1 MIKIVHLT
9 KRFGETI
16 AVDDLNLEIPKG
28 ELFCFIGPNGAGKT
42 TTIKLLTGLLF
53 PTSGEIF
60 IGGYNVQTDH
70 IRAKSLIGYISD
82 SPFLYEKLTG
92 DEFLSFIA
100 GLYGVEEAEGKIE
113 EFLGLFGLSDYKERL
128 ISDYSHGM
136 RQRLI
141 FSAALLHDP
150 EVIIID
156 EPLVGLD
163 PASSRLVKD
172 LLRKEVA
179 KGKTIFLSTHTLSVA
194 EEIADRIGVIHHGK
208 LIALGKLEDLRKKAH
223 SLGKL
228 EEVFLQLTQE
238 VGTTDGRG

>member
-16 AVDDLNLEIPKG
+16 AVDNLNLEIPKG

-60 IGGYNVQTDH
+60 IGGYNVQTDP
-70 IRAKSLIGYISD
+70 IRAKSVIGYISD
-82 SPFLYEKLTG
+82 SPFLYERLTG
-92 DEFLSFIA
+92 EEFLSFIVE
-100 GLYGVEEAEGKIE
+100 LYGIRQANGKIE
-113 EFLGLFGLSDYKERL
+113 EFLRLFGLSDCQERL

-136 RQRLI
+136 RQRLV
-141 FSAALLHDP
+141 FSAILLHDP

-172 LLRKEVA
+172 LLRKEAA
-179 KGKTIFLSTHTLSVA
+179 KGKTVFLSTHTLSVA
-194 EEIADRIGVIHHGK
+194 EEIADRIGVIHKGK
-208 LIALGKLEDLRKKAH
+208 LIALGKLEDLRREAH

-238 VGTTDGRG
+238 AQ

>member
-1 MIKIVHLT
+1 VIKIVHLT

-16 AVDDLNLEIPKG
+16 AVDNLNLEIPRG

-60 IGGYNVQTDH
+60 IGGYNVQTDP
-70 IRAKSLIGYISD
+70 IRAKSVIGYISD
-82 SPFLYEKLTG
+82 SPFLYERLTG
-92 DEFLSFIA
+92 EEFLSFIA
-100 GLYGVEEAEGKIE
+100 GLYGIRQANGKIE
-113 EFLGLFGLSDYKERL
+113 EFLRLFGLSDCQERL

-136 RQRLI
+136 RQRLV
-141 FSAALLHDP
+141 FSAILLHEP

-172 LLRKEVA
+172 LLRKEAA
-179 KGKTIFLSTHTLSVA
+179 KGKTVFLSTHTLSVA
-194 EEIADRIGVIHHGK
+194 EEIADRIGVIHKGK
-208 LIALGKLEDLRKKAH
+208 LIVLGKLEDLRKEAH

-238 VGTTDGRG
+238 GETTDERR

>member
-1 MIKIVHLT
+1 MIKIAHLT

-16 AVDDLNLEIPKG
+16 AVRDLNLEIPRG

-60 IGGYNVQTDH
+60 IGGHNIQTKP
-70 IRAKSLIGYISD
+70 IKAKSIIGYIPD
-82 SPFLYEKLTG
+82 NPFLYEKLTG
-92 DEFLSFIA
+92 EEFLSFVA
-100 GLYGVEEAEGKIE
+100 KLYSLKNIEGKSE
-113 EFLGLFGLSDYKERL
+113 EFLRLFGLSDYKEKL
-128 ISDYSHGM
+128 ITNYSHGM
-136 RQRLI
+136 KQRLV
-141 FSAALLHDP
+141 FSAILLHEP

-163 PASSRLVKD
+163 PASSKLVKV

-194 EEIADRIGVIHHGK
+194 EEIADRIGVIHKGR
-208 LIALGKLEDLRKKAH
+208 LIALGKLEDLKKKAH
-223 SLGKL
+223 TSGKL
-228 EEVFLQLTQE
+228 EEIFLQLTRE
-238 VGTTDGRG
+238 

>member
-16 AVDDLNLEIPKG
+16 AVDNLNLEIPKG

-60 IGGYNVQTDH
+60 IGGYNVQTDP
-70 IRAKSLIGYISD
+70 IRAKSVIGYISD
-82 SPFLYEKLTG
+82 SPFLYERLTG
-92 DEFLSFIA
+92 EEFLSFIA
-100 GLYGVEEAEGKIE
+100 ELYGIRQANGKIE
-113 EFLGLFGLSDYKERL
+113 EFLRLFGLSDCQERL

-136 RQRLI
+136 RQRLV
-141 FSAALLHDP
+141 FSAILLHDP

-172 LLRKEVA
+172 LLRKEAA

-194 EEIADRIGVIHHGK
+194 EEIADRIGVIHKGK
-208 LIALGKLEDLRKKAH
+208 LIVLGKLEDLRKEAH

-238 VGTTDGRG
+238 GETTDERR

>member
-9 KRFGETI
+9 KRFRETI

-60 IGGYNVQTDH
+60 IGGYNVQTEPLK
-70 IRAKSLIGYISD
+70 AKSLIGYIPD

-92 DEFLSFIA
+92 EEFLSFIA
-100 GLYGVEEAEGKIE
+100 GLYGMKEADGKIE

-136 RQRLI
+136 RQRLA
-141 FSAALLHDP
+141 FSAILLHHP
-150 EVIIID
+150 EVIVID

-172 LLRKEVA
+172 LLRKETA

-194 EEIADRIGVIHHGK
+194 EEIADRIGVIHKGK
-208 LIALGKLEDLRKKAH
+208 LIVLGKLEDLRKKAH

-238 VGTTDGRG
+238 

>member
-16 AVDDLNLEIPKG
+16 AVDNLNLEIPKG

-60 IGGYNVQTDH
+60 IGGYNVQTDP
-70 IRAKSLIGYISD
+70 IRAKSVIGYISD
-82 SPFLYEKLTG
+82 SPFLYERLTG
-92 DEFLSFIA
+92 EEFLSFIA
-100 GLYGVEEAEGKIE
+100 GLYGIRQANGKIE
-113 EFLGLFGLSDYKERL
+113 EFLRLFGLSDCQERL

-136 RQRLI
+136 RQRLV
-141 FSAALLHDP
+141 FSAILLHEP

-172 LLRKEVA
+172 LLRKEAA
-179 KGKTIFLSTHTLSVA
+179 KGKTVFLSTHTLSVA
-194 EEIADRIGVIHHGK
+194 EEIADRIGVIHKGK
-208 LIALGKLEDLRKKAH
+208 LIALGKLEDLRREAH

-238 VGTTDGRG
+238 AQ

>member
-16 AVDDLNLEIPKG
+16 AVDNLNLEIPKG

-60 IGGYNVQTDH
+60 IGGYNVQTDP
-70 IRAKSLIGYISD
+70 IRAKSVIGYISD
-82 SPFLYEKLTG
+82 SPFLYERLTG
-92 DEFLSFIA
+92 EEFLSFIA
-100 GLYGVEEAEGKIE
+100 ELYGIRQANRKIE
-113 EFLGLFGLSDYKERL
+113 EFLRLFGLSDCQERL

-136 RQRLI
+136 RQRLV
-141 FSAALLHDP
+141 FSAILLHDP

-172 LLRKEVA
+172 LLRKEAA

-194 EEIADRIGVIHHGK
+194 EEIADRIGVIHKGK
-208 LIALGKLEDLRKKAH
+208 LIALGKLEDLRKEAH

-238 VGTTDGRG
+238 GETTDERR